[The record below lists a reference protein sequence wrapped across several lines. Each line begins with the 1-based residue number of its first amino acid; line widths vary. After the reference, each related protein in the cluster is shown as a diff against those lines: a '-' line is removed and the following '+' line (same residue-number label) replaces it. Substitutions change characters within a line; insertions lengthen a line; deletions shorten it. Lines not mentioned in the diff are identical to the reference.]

1 MVVSAMEPKLLMNML
16 QETLTGGPAMRHK
29 ASEQIQA
36 QNTSHFILGLEGRSA
51 CLNKNMEERN
61 QTQSGQI

>member
-16 QETLTGGPAMRHK
+16 QETLTGGPAMKHK

-36 QNTSHFILGLEGRSA
+36 QHTVFKQNDFILGLEG
-51 CLNKNMEERN
+51 
-61 QTQSGQI
+61 QTECTFK